1 MPPTQA
7 TLAFLSRDNL
17 VSSGT
22 PQAGYGERATLNE
35 LLAQAKPGD
44 QETITRLLPLVYGEL
59 RALASSYLEH
69 RPGHTL
75 QPTALVHEAYLK
87 LVGGDRA
94 WSGRDHFFATAA
106 LAMRQV
112 LVDHARRRTAGK
124 RGGGAE
130 RAAIE
135 VAEIEAGGASTREL
149 RVLEL
154 DELLTTL
161 GRADARAAKIAELH
175 LFGGMTQEQI
185 AGVLGISRATVV
197 ADWQFARAWL
207 ASKAGGK

>member
-1 MPPTQA
+1 MRPTHERW
-7 TLAFLSRDNL
+7 AFLSKGIPVNSETL
-17 VSSGT
+17 KE
-22 PQAGYGERATLNE
+22 GYGEPSALSE
-35 LLAQAKPGD
+35 MLAHAQPGD

-75 QPTALVHEAYLK
+75 QPTALVHEAYMK

-112 LVDHARRRTAGK
+112 LVDHARKRTADK
-124 RGGGAE
+124 RGGGAA

-135 VAEIEAGGASTREL
+135 PLEIEASGTSTREL

-161 GRADARAAKIAELH
+161 ARADARAAKIAELH

-185 AGVLGISRATVV
+185 GNVLGVSRATVV
-197 ADWQFARAWL
+197 TDWQFARAWL
-207 ASKAGGK
+207 ASKCGGR